1 MCLGNICRSPLA
13 HGILASKLPKSK
25 FYIDSAGT
33 AAYHVG
39 HKPDRRSIKVARE
52 NSIDISTQ
60 RARQFKHSDFET
72 FDHIYAM
79 DTSNYNHIIRLA
91 RNNEDIGK
99 VKLFL
104 EENHAIENKNVPD
117 PYYGNYNDFEAVF
130 RLINT
135 TSDMIKEKFISANKK

>member
-39 HKPDRRSIKVARE
+39 HKPDKRSIKAAKE
-52 NSIDISTQ
+52 NGIDISTQ
-60 RARQFKHSDFET
+60 RARQFKHSDFDA
-72 FDHIYAM
+72 FDYIYAM
-79 DTSNYNHIIRLA
+79 DTSNYNHIIRLT